1 MQDYYLGKFYMGLQ
15 RAIENAGRA
24 VLMVVIQSKGSSPGR
39 TGFKMWVTETDM
51 SGTIG
56 GGIMEHKLVEYAK
69 TLLQKDGW
77 KPFLKK
83 QLHSKE
89 ASKDQSGMICSGEQ
103 MIAFYLLMDSDLQ
116 WIEAVRNSSGQTISF
131 TQNGISLGGVEDVPA
146 TYNNDEQ
153 SWELKEDLKST
164 NEVYVIGGGH
174 VGRALCEIL
183 SFLDFEIH
191 QLDHRASLNTM
202 ENNPF
207 AAHKSVI
214 DYNEVDQ
221 YIPEGPDVYVVI
233 MSFGYRTDEIILRR
247 LLGKKFRYIGM
258 MGSKKKVKMM
268 FDQFIAEGIDPALL
282 QELHTPIGIDINSET
297 AYEIAISVA
306 SELIKLKN
314 KER

>member
-15 RAIENAGRA
+15 RAIENAGKV

-83 QLHSKE
+83 QFHSKE

-103 MIAFYLLMDSDLQ
+103 MIAFYLLMDSDLH

-131 TQNGISLGGVEDVPA
+131 TQNGISFGGVEGVPA

-153 SWELKEDLKST
+153 SWELKEDLKSS

-214 DYNEVDQ
+214 DYNEIDQ
-221 YIPEGPDVYVVI
+221 HIPEGPDVYVVI